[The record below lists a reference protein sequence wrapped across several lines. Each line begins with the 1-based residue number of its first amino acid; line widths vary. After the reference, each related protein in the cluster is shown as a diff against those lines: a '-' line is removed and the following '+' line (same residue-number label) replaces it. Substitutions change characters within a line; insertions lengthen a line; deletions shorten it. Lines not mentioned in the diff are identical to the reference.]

1 MKKFTRL
8 LAVGM
13 PLLLATVATPLHSY
27 AQPNK
32 KLTAQQAKSAK
43 KHPLGFQT
51 QQEAEDTNG
60 LDEQDPKLTCS
71 ITAPTPEPGDLTS
84 LAKIS
89 AKDAKAK
96 ALSGQPAGTTVTR
109 TELDNENDCLVYSVE
124 LSNNLEVK
132 VDAGNGAVLLI
143 EPADSDDIETGSSD
157 GETQDDGSSDGETHE
172 RQLQSR

>member
-13 PLLLATVATPLHSY
+13 PLLLATAGTSRHSY

-32 KLTAQQAKSAK
+32 KLTTQQAESTK
-43 KHPLGFQT
+43 KHPRGFQT
-51 QQEAEDTNG
+51 QQEAEDVNG

-71 ITAPTPEPGDLTS
+71 ITVPTPEPVDFTP

-109 TELDNENDCLVYSVE
+109 TELDNENGCLIYSVE
-124 LSNNLEVK
+124 LSNGLEVE

-157 GETQDDGSSDGETHE
+157 GEAQDDDSSDGETHDTP
-172 RQLQSR
+172 LQRR